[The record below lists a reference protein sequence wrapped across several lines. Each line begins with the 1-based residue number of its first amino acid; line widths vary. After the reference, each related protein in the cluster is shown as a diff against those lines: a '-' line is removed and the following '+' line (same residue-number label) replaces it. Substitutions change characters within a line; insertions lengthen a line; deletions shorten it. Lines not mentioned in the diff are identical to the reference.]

1 MPLRQEAIDIIRI
14 FPVPFFDKY
23 PVPPFTLSRLCG
35 IMLPVQKKNGS
46 CIAEYTKGTVT

>member
-23 PVPPFTLSRLCG
+23 PVPPLLYPGF
-35 IMLPVQKKNGS
+35 V
-46 CIAEYTKGTVT
+46 V